1 VGCFKPFRTIFK
13 KKKGNA
19 MVRNNHYKLSKHALA
34 SWVDKALDQTLSKK
48 NTMSRFK
55 VIGIWPFN
63 PKAMDHK
70 TRPCDVYIIEPI
82 DIVNENN
89 DAIYGIVYES

>member
-1 VGCFKPFRTIFK
+1 
-13 KKKGNA
+13 

-63 PKAMDHK
+63 AKAMDHK
-70 TRPCDVYIIEPI
+70 IRPCDVYIIEPI

-89 DAIYGIVYES
+89 DAFYGIVYES